1 MPIIDEDVERVR
13 QGSDLVD
20 VVSKHVA
27 LRKVGRRW
35 TGLCPFHAERTP
47 SFSVNGEEGLYYCF
61 GCQARG
67 DVISFVRQVEQ
78 LDFVGAVEWLAARA
92 GITLHYTTAGEGKER
107 QRRKRLVEAMALAV
121 DWYHERLL
129 SAPDAAA
136 ARGYLRSRGYDGD
149 IVRQYKLGW
158 APDEWDALSRA
169 LKLPDDVLRDTGLGF
184 LNRRNRQQ
192 DSFRARVLFPI
203 GDVQGDPVAFGGRIM
218 PGAEGPK
225 YKNSSDTSIYAK
237 GRVLYGLDRAKSAIV
252 AADEVIICE
261 GYTDVIGFDLV
272 GLPRAV
278 ATCGTALTEDHL
290 RSLRS
295 FARRIVLAFDADAA
309 GQAAADRVYE
319 WERRFDLDVSVAAM
333 PAGSDPADLA
343 RTDPD
348 VLRAAVEQ
356 AVPLL
361 GFRVARVL
369 EAARLSTPEGRTR
382 AAEAALDVI
391 REHPN
396 ELVRDQY
403 VMQVA
408 AHCQQDPDRLRGVLS
423 RALRTGTVSMPA
435 ETTTRRAAETA
446 EVVAIRLLVH
456 RWDETAPFLSEVLF
470 TDGVTLDA
478 FRALA
483 TTERVHDAIEVASPE
498 AAELLARLDQQPDQ
512 AAALDPAVEIG
523 HLITNAAQRRLTAL
537 LADRTDQPTS
547 RTCAA

>member
-1 MPIIDEDVERVR
+1 MPIVDEDVERVR

-47 SFSVNGEEGLYYCF
+47 SFSVNGEDGLYYCF

-92 GITLHYTTAGEGKER
+92 GVTLRYTTAGEGKER
-107 QRRKRLVEAMALAV
+107 LRRKRLVEAMTLAV

-129 SAPDAAA
+129 SAPDAAV

-149 IVRQYKLGW
+149 IVREYRLGW

-203 GDVQGDPVAFGGRIM
+203 ADVQGDPVAFGGRIM

-237 GRVLYGLDRAKSAIV
+237 GRVLYGLNRAKSAIV

-261 GYTDVIGFDLV
+261 GYTDVIGFDRV

-333 PAGSDPADLA
+333 PEGSDPADLA
-343 RTDPD
+343 RTAPD
-348 VLRAAVEQ
+348 VLRAAVEK

-369 EAARLSTPEGRTR
+369 DAARLSTPEGRTR

-403 VMQVA
+403 LMQVA
-408 AHCQQDPDRLRGVLS
+408 ARCQQDPDRLRGALS

-435 ETTTRRAAETA
+435 DAPNRRATETA

-456 RWDETAPFLSEVLF
+456 RWDETAPFLAEVLF
-470 TDGVTLDA
+470 SDGMTLDA

-483 TTERVHDAIEVASPE
+483 ATERVHDAIEVASPE
-498 AAELLARLDQQPDQ
+498 AAEMLALARSTTRSGCGARTRGRDRPPHHERSTT
-512 AAALDPAVEIG
+512 AALR
-523 HLITNAAQRRLTAL
+523 AARWA
-537 LADRTDQPTS
+537 
-547 RTCAA
+547 